1 MTNNLPLAFP
11 TKEENESRRV
21 NRVTSYVLAMMNREV
36 PNRVNLAAMATYGD
50 PASLEQDSNYLKG
63 LIRSLSI
70 EENIVVFGGHSEE
83 SLEASGWW
91 VEQQ

>member
-1 MTNNLPLAFP
+1 MSSNLPSAFP

-21 NRVTSYVLAMMNREV
+21 NRVTSYVLTMMNREI
-36 PNRVNLAAMATYGD
+36 PNRVKLTATAVYGD
-50 PASLEQDSNYLKG
+50 LTSLEEDSNYLKG

-70 EENIVVFGGHSEE
+70 EENIVVFGGHSKD

-91 VEQQ
+91 AKQF